1 MAFGS
6 ILDGPDPSKLT
17 PLVQQAIPALINSMS
32 DPNVNVRDTTA
43 WTIGRVLEICPAI
56 VNNAELRDSLLG
68 AMSQGLGQ
76 EPRVA
81 TNVCWAIVALVKA
94 AYEAAR
100 EEGTD
105 VSGQPETYALSH
117 VYQGMIT
124 ELVRVTDRPDGH
136 QANLRLAAFETLME
150 LIKDSPK
157 DCYQHVQSTTMMMLT
172 KLEQLLN
179 MEIASTNSTDKN
191 QLVDLQALLC
201 ATLQSVLRRLRT
213 EDAPVVGE
221 PIMKG
226 LLQIMSRA
234 TGKGGNVMEE
244 ALLAVST
251 LVETLGVHFEQY
263 MPLLKPHL
271 MAGLA
276 NHEEAQVCAAAVGVV
291 ADLCRALEVKMV
303 PHLNEIME
311 LLVVCLQHP
320 KVPKDVKVT
329 ILSCFGDIALSIG
342 PHFEQYLPVVM
353 NMLAAASTAAVVT
366 NIEDQ
371 DQLDYVDSLR
381 DACVNA
387 YTGILQAARPADNED
402 PQRAQAAKQAFVGY
416 VNPMI
421 EMILKCC
428 DLTPVPPS
436 DTLMASVCGLIGDLV
451 CMYGA
456 DILPALN
463 NDKVS
468 NLINKARRSRISKTK
483 ATANWAFKE
492 LRKVMPKANEVN
504 FDFKSG

>member
-1 MAFGS
+1 MIES
-6 ILDGPDPSKLT
+6 
-17 PLVQQAIPALINSMS
+17 
-32 DPNVNVRDTTA
+32 
-43 WTIGRVLEICPAI
+43 
-56 VNNAELRDSLLG
+56 
-68 AMSQGLGQ
+68 
-76 EPRVA
+76 
-81 TNVCWAIVALVKA
+81 AIVALVKA
-94 AYEAAR
+94 AYEATR

-117 VYQGMIT
+117 AYQGMIT
-124 ELVRVTDRPDGH
+124 ELVRFTDRPDGH

-320 KVPKDVKVT
+320 KVPKDVKVA

-402 PQRAQAAKQAFVGY
+402 PQV
-416 VNPMI
+416 
-421 EMILKCC
+421 
-428 DLTPVPPS
+428 
-436 DTLMASVCGLIGDLV
+436 
-451 CMYGA
+451 
-456 DILPALN
+456 
-463 NDKVS
+463 
-468 NLINKARRSRISKTK
+468 
-483 ATANWAFKE
+483 
-492 LRKVMPKANEVN
+492 
-504 FDFKSG
+504 